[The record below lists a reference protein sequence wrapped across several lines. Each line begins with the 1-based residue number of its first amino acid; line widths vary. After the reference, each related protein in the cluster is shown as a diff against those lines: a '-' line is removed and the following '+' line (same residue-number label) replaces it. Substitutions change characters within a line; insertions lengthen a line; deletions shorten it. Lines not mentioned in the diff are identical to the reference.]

1 MKLTRPAITSVR
13 AGALPRNGTCVIL
26 APESVSTSAAARCA
40 EPPFPAEAYDTS
52 PGFAFAAC
60 TTSWTE
66 LNGASARVTMTSGRN
81 ETRLIGA
88 KSLIGSYG
96 FLSASRIA
104 FTLCESVVMRIV

>member
-88 KSLIGSYG
+88 KSLIGS
-96 FLSASRIA
+96 
-104 FTLCESVVMRIV
+104 